1 MRSKTPCVARS
12 RGLTSKPRG
21 KMGKR
26 EEHEEHDE
34 HEEFR
39 DSRTHTNPI
48 HPILTPVARW
58 TTPIESPTEETA
70 VEFRGERPVLEKEI
84 GEGERVLA
92 LESHSQI

>member
-1 MRSKTPCVARS
+1 
-12 RGLTSKPRG
+12 LTRNPKG
-21 KMGKR
+21 KER
-26 EEHEEHDE
+26 ESAKNTMNTKNT
-34 HEEFR
+34 R
-39 DSRTHTNPI
+39 NSRTHTYPI
-48 HPILTPVARW
+48 QPILTPVARW

>member
-1 MRSKTPCVARS
+1 
-12 RGLTSKPRG
+12 LTRNPKG
-21 KMGKR
+21 EER
-26 EEHEEHDE
+26 ESAKNTMNTKNTRNSH
-34 HEEFR
+34 
-39 DSRTHTNPI
+39 THTYPI
-48 HPILTPVARW
+48 QPRLTPVARW